1 MKKIQSIITTA
12 GILILS
18 VFMLLP
24 FGYMLISSLQ
34 ITYSQYRISFD
45 VSKFT
50 LHNYYAIFQ
59 LPSFNAWIRN
69 SLFIS
74 IVGVIWTLLICTL
87 ASYAFAKKRF
97 PGDDRI
103 YFMFYATLCIPFPA
117 TVVPLWLMVGKLG
130 LMDTFWPLILPIP
143 SMLGVVLIRQAIIAI
158 PKEMFESARIDGCTD
173 KKIMRK
179 IVIPMIRPILIT
191 VGILFFTRSW
201 NSLLWPLIVS
211 NTDATK
217 TLPVGLAAIQGG
229 TDINYGMIMAASML
243 NFLPPFLIYL
253 FMHKYF
259 LAGITG
265 SGLKN

>member
-87 ASYAFAKKRF
+87 AAYAFAKKGSRVMTEF
-97 PGDDRI
+97 I
-103 YFMFYATLCIPFPA
+103 LCFMQHYVFHFLLRWYHFG
-117 TVVPLWLMVGKLG
+117 LW
-130 LMDTFWPLILPIP
+130 
-143 SMLGVVLIRQAIIAI
+143 
-158 PKEMFESARIDGCTD
+158 
-173 KKIMRK
+173 
-179 IVIPMIRPILIT
+179 
-191 VGILFFTRSW
+191 
-201 NSLLWPLIVS
+201 
-211 NTDATK
+211 
-217 TLPVGLAAIQGG
+217 
-229 TDINYGMIMAASML
+229 
-243 NFLPPFLIYL
+243 
-253 FMHKYF
+253 
-259 LAGITG
+259 
-265 SGLKN
+265 